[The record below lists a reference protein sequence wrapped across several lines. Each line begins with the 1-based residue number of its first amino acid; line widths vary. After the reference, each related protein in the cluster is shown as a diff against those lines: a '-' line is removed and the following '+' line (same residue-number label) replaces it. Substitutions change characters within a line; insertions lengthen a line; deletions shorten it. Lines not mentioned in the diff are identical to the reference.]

1 MTTIKRPVNR
11 TRYCSSNARQTAEL
25 GLATLRAGNFLSVI
39 SVFFGIAAAFTPGS
53 LEQRIGNLL
62 FFGLIPA
69 AGFHAGGIVLGRLLA
84 FSSELC
90 EMIATLCVR
99 SLARIVKKC
108 MTLAGQCV
116 SYAAAKYLMVPAR
129 IIVSKVPSLSG
140 NACRLIDRG
149 CRHADRAIF
158 ELSCL
163 LIRGGARFILRMQ
176 AWRNMRPRRSVHRA
190 ARTRPRSNGST

>member
-25 GLATLRAGNFLSVI
+25 GLATLRASNFLSVI
-39 SVFFGIAAAFTPGS
+39 SVFFGIAAAFAPGS
-53 LEQRIGNLL
+53 LEQRIGSLL

-69 AGFHAGGIVLGRLLA
+69 AGFYAGGIVLGRLLA

-90 EMIATLCVR
+90 EVIATLFFR
-99 SLARIVKKC
+99 WLARIVKKF
-108 MTLAGQCV
+108 MTLASQCV
-116 SYAAAKYLMVPAR
+116 SYAAV
-129 IIVSKVPSLSG
+129 
-140 NACRLIDRG
+140 DRG
-149 CRHADRAIF
+149 CQHADRAIF

-163 LIRGGARFILRMQ
+163 LIRSGARFILRMQ
-176 AWRNMRPRRSVHRA
+176 AWRNMRARRSVYRV

>member
-1 MTTIKRPVNR
+1 MRTIKRPVN
-11 TRYCSSNARQTAEL
+11 RQTAEL

-39 SVFFGIAAAFTPGS
+39 SVFFGIAAAFAPGS

-129 IIVSKVPSLSG
+129 TIVSRVSS
-140 NACRLIDRG
+140 ACCLIDRG
-149 CRHADRAIF
+149 CQHADRAIF

-163 LIRGGARFILRMQ
+163 LIRSGARFILRMQ
-176 AWRNMRPRRSVHRA
+176 AWRNMRPRRSVHRV

>member
-39 SVFFGIAAAFTPGS
+39 SVFFGIAAAFAPGS

-69 AGFHAGGIVLGRLLA
+69 AGFYAGGIVLGRLLA

-90 EMIATLCVR
+90 EMIATLFFR
-99 SLARIVKKC
+99 WLARIVKKF
-108 MTLAGQCV
+108 MTLANQSV
-116 SYAAAKYLMVPAR
+116 SYAAAKSLMVPAR
-129 IIVSKVPSLSG
+129 TIVSRVSSLSG
-140 NACRLIDRG
+140 NACRLIDSG
-149 CRHADRAIF
+149 CQHAARAIF

-163 LIRGGARFILRMQ
+163 LIRSGARFILRMQ
-176 AWRNMRPRRSVHRA
+176 AWRNMRARRSVYRV

>member
-39 SVFFGIAAAFTPGS
+39 SVFFGIAAAFAPGS

-90 EMIATLCVR
+90 EMIATLFFR
-99 SLARIVKKC
+99 WLARIVKKF
-108 MTLAGQCV
+108 MTLANQCV

-129 IIVSKVPSLSG
+129 TIVSRVSS
-140 NACRLIDRG
+140 ACCLIDRG
-149 CRHADRAIF
+149 CQHADRAIF

-163 LIRGGARFILRMQ
+163 LIRSGARFILRMQ
-176 AWRNMRPRRSVHRA
+176 AWRNMRARRSVYRV

>member
-39 SVFFGIAAAFTPGS
+39 SVFFGIAAAFAPGS
-53 LEQRIGNLL
+53 LEQRIGSLL

-90 EMIATLCVR
+90 EVIATLFFR
-99 SLARIVKKC
+99 WLALIVKKF
-108 MTLAGQCV
+108 MTLASQCV
-116 SYAAAKYLMVPAR
+116 SYAAV
-129 IIVSKVPSLSG
+129 
-140 NACRLIDRG
+140 DRG
-149 CRHADRAIF
+149 CQHADRVIF

-163 LIRGGARFILRMQ
+163 LIRSGARFILRMQ
-176 AWRNMRPRRSVHRA
+176 AWRNMRARRSVYRV